1 MIVQNRESNQCVK
14 IGVPVLPC
22 DPHFVLMHKY
32 QHKLSTNPSLDLSL
46 SSRCQNCS
54 IGIALW
60 PAFLCSCTNIK
71 TNCLQTQVWIYV
83 VSGMT
88 NVQFHTLPLVLH
100 IIILRSIIHNN
111 IPFIVF
117 TLKPT
122 SLTSLLTN
130 IHLMKHNKRQYKPHL
145 KWGDLYIR
153 LNPSVDYLRGPPY
166 FGSRR
171 EYQFIALI
179 SLVDAFYS
187 DIEVEIEIRPDPLPH
202 VASFLS
208 LVRRPFQ
215 GSGIHLT
222 LAECFHLNRFV
233 DYIII
238 RGTLEPVKNPGWIW
252 YPNSLANMRHRKSSS
267 RVLEK
272 I

>member
-1 MIVQNRESNQCVK
+1 VTHI
-14 IGVPVLPC
+14 L
-22 DPHFVLMHKY
+22 Y
-32 QHKLSTNPSLDLSL
+32 
-46 SSRCQNCS
+46 
-54 IGIALW
+54 
-60 PAFLCSCTNIK
+60 SCTNIN
-71 TNCLQTQVWIYV
+71 TNCLQTQVWISLYHQDV
-83 VSGMT
+83 KIVAPG
-88 NVQFHTLPLVLH
+88 LPCHPHFCARAQISRQIVYKPKFG
-100 IIILRSIIHNN
+100 SICGIRNDQSPVPYTPLSTRDINSENYHSYNF
-111 IPFIVF
+111 PSIVF
-117 TLKPT
+117 THKPT

-153 LNPSVDYLRGPPY
+153 LNPSVDYLRGSPY
-166 FGSRR
+166 FGSQR

-222 LAECFHLNRFV
+222 LAQCFHLNRFV

-252 YPNSLANMRHRKSSS
+252 YPNSLANMRH
-267 RVLEK
+267 
-272 I
+272 